1 MRIRTLLPSLVLVLA
16 PAVAGAQSIDPG
28 FTRAQVEARLGKPA
42 AERVA
47 GDFTYLFYNNGC
59 EIACGQHDIVVL
71 SGGKVSDVIFRGT
84 TRTYSGKSS
93 SPSGQVPRHE
103 RTGGKKPP
111 MKPKSEPKDVG

>member
-1 MRIRTLLPSLVLVLA
+1 MRIRSWLLSLALVLA
-16 PAVAGAQSIDPG
+16 PALARAQSIDPG

-42 AERVA
+42 TERVA

-93 SPSGQVPRHE
+93 SPSGRVPRHE
-103 RTGGKKPP
+103 RDRDTKPST
-111 MKPKSEPKDVG
+111 KPKSAPKDIG